1 MNKLTKQSPLFD
13 ITNRINEIIDELN
26 NNKEIYLNF
35 KPNIKADFT
44 KTYTDKDLPTSYEAL
59 IMGLYKIVLNSERA
73 SVKLEIFRNGK
84 TELASLNIQKKEIKN
99 IFLSKGDKILI
110 KDNDL
115 KSSDSI
121 VISLEMNIL
130 DAFIDQYEA
139 VKTNI
144 DIVTNI
150 SDESKKQFEE
160 LKETI
165 SSFYTSINFEPVTQ
179 IELKSLIDIIEA

>member
-26 NNKEIYLNF
+26 NNREIYLNF
-35 KPNIKADFT
+35 KPDIKDDI
-44 KTYTDKDLPTSYEAL
+44 KKIYTDKDLPAAYEAL

-73 SVKLEIFRNGK
+73 NVKLEIFRNGK
-84 TELASLNIQKKEIKN
+84 TELTSLNIQKKEIKN

-110 KDNDL
+110 KENNL
-115 KSSDSI
+115 SSTDSI

-150 SDESKKQFEE
+150 SNESNKKFEE

-165 SSFYTSINFEPVTQ
+165 SSFYMSINFEPVSQ
-179 IELKSLIDIIEA
+179 IELKSLIDSIEA